1 MTKNADFALKMN
13 RAEFRK
19 SRERSVH
26 AQNIQ
31 S

>member
-1 MTKNADFALKMN
+1 MSKNADFALKMN
-13 RAEFRK
+13 RAECKK
-19 SRERSVH
+19 SKEWSVH